1 MQSGSRLGEVTRA
14 LRAGT
19 ENWYGHGVYSYGSA
33 LTATGNTFT
42 GNATTA
48 VYVNGGSSPT
58 IANNTFTGN
67 AGYAVNLKAP
77 CSPASG
83 SNNASGNTINGIG
96 LGGSTIGGNTTLPY
110 SNLPYVGPFTVAQG
124 AILTIPAGQVFVD
137 DSALVDGSPSRAPC
151 LAKAVPP
158 TTSSQSQGR
167 RRR

>member
-1 MQSGSRLGEVTRA
+1 MAWVGVNVYQGSLTITNSTVSNMQSGSRPWGGYVGCS
-14 LRAGT
+14 AGT

-67 AGYAVNLKAP
+67 AGYAVNLKGP
-77 CSPASG
+77 MLSLASG

-96 LGGSTIGGNTTLPY
+96 LGGSTIGGNTPSSYTATRPTRGRSRLLKAP
-110 SNLPYVGPFTVAQG
+110 SSRSQQG
-124 AILTIPAGQVFVD
+124 
-137 DSALVDGSPSRAPC
+137 
-151 LAKAVPP
+151 K
-158 TTSSQSQGR
+158 SSS
-167 RRR
+167 